1 MNRVRR
7 LLLPIVVLFCASA
20 MTTTLYAQKTK
31 SGKQTKPSPTTPAT
45 AQGASEKAVPKVSD
59 DSTPAEWR
67 QTVPTDSAITIGK
80 LPNGLTYYIRA
91 NKKPEKRVEM
101 MLAVNVGS
109 TLEEDDQRGLAH
121 FLEHMAFNGT
131 KNFQKQALV
140 SYLESVGMK
149 FGADVN
155 ATTGFDET
163 VYFLQLPSDRDS
175 ILRRGFQVLED
186 WAHNISFDSLEIE
199 KERGVILEERRL
211 RRNGNMR
218 ILEQQLP
225 MLYKGSRYAERM
237 PIGTPEVLTGFK
249 HETLKRFYRDWYRP
263 ELMAVIVVG
272 DIDVKETEARIKEH
286 FSNIATSQN
295 PKPRTIATVPDHK
308 GWRFAIAGD
317 KEAMFTGVQVQT
329 RLPHAYTQAGGQTL
343 AAFRERLVERLYC
356 GILSERLREL
366 VQKPNPPFTF
376 GGANKGR
383 DLVRTND
390 AYTLGAFFIKDNNIP
405 RALTVLLT
413 ESERVKR
420 HGFTSGELERRK
432 ADIIRSYEQSFA
444 EREKTESSRLAQEY
458 LRNFLT
464 KETLPSIGYEVEQAK
479 NLLPGITLQE
489 VNALNAKFMPEM
501 NRIVNVT
508 VSLKDSTA
516 KLPTEQELLAAISA
530 VESSKDIEPYKDNV
544 SAEPLISADKQPKP
558 GRVFM
563 TNDMPEVGATEW
575 KFRNG
580 VRVIVKPTTFKND
593 EIIFRAFSPGGSSLV
608 PDADASSA
616 EMATALISESGVGT
630 LNSTALQKR
639 FAGKVVRVSPYIGE
653 LYEGISG
660 SCSPK
665 DLESALEL
673 VYAYFTQPRKDSS
686 AFLNLKQR
694 MQAVLENFRNTPESA
709 FQDTLVTVL
718 SNYHPR
724 RKPFSKETLSSIQ
737 FDKAFQIYQERFAD
751 ASDFVFTFV
760 GSFNPDE
767 LKPLA
772 EKYLGSLPSIK
783 RVETWKDLGVRPP
796 VGKAE
801 RSFKKGIE
809 PKSTVS
815 LVFTGAFDWQDSNRL
830 ALQAMSEVLA
840 IRLREVLR
848 EDLGGV
854 YGVMCAASSYREPNV
869 GYQVKIQFGCAP
881 DRVEELI
888 AATFRQID
896 SLQQHGK
903 SEQAAKA
910 STDAASASSPTTA
923 YVNKVKEIR
932 RRQHETSKKEN
943 GYWLGVLEDAAKYK
957 SDPAK
962 DLTFDAETETI
973 TSAMIHDAAR
983 KYLNVNNIV
992 KVVLYPETQSAPKSG
1007 GK

>member
-1 MNRVRR
+1 MNRVRK
-7 LLLPIVVLFCASA
+7 LLLPIVVLFCAN
-20 MTTTLYAQKTK
+20 TITPNLYAQKTK
-31 SGKQTKPSPTTPAT
+31 PGKQPKPSSSAPTPAQVAPPT
-45 AQGASEKAVPKVSD
+45 VSAKASDTSIPD
-59 DSTPAEWR
+59 EWR
-67 QTVPTDSAITIGK
+67 QIVPTDSAITIGK

-101 MLAVNVGS
+101 MLGVNIGS
-109 TLEEDDQRGLAH
+109 TLEDDDQRGLAH

-155 ATTGFDET
+155 ASTGFDET

-175 ILRRGFQVLED
+175 IVRRGFQVLED

-249 HETLKRFYRDWYRP
+249 HETLRRFYRDWYRP

-286 FSNIATSQN
+286 FSRLTAPQN
-295 PKPRTIATVPDHK
+295 PKIRTIATVPDHK
-308 GWRFAIAGD
+308 GWRFSIAGD

-343 AAFRERLVERLYC
+343 GAFRERLLERLYC
-356 GILSERLREL
+356 GILSERIREI

-383 DLVRTND
+383 DIVRTND
-390 AYTLGAFFIKDNNIP
+390 AYTLAGFFIKDNNVP

-420 HGFTSGELERRK
+420 HGFTAGELERRK
-432 ADIIRSYEQSFA
+432 ADIVRSYEKSYA
-444 EREKTESSRLAQEY
+444 EREKTESNRLAQEY

-464 KETLPSIGYEVEQAK
+464 QETLPSIGYEFEQAK
-479 NLLPGITLQE
+479 KLLPGITLQE

-516 KLPTEQELLAAISA
+516 KLPTEQELVAAISA

-544 SAEPLISADKQPKP
+544 SAEPLISPDKEPKP

-563 TNDMPEVGATEW
+563 TNTMPEVEATEW

-580 VRVIVKPTTFKND
+580 VRVILKPTTFKND
-593 EIIFRAFSPGGSSLV
+593 EILFRAFSPGGSSLV
-608 PDADASSA
+608 SDADASSA
-616 EMATALISESGVGT
+616 EMSTALISESGVGT
-630 LNSTALQKR
+630 LNSIALQKR
-639 FAGKVVRVSPYIGE
+639 FAGKVVRVAPYIGE

-665 DLESALEL
+665 DVESALEL

-694 MQAVLENFRNTPESA
+694 MQAVLENFRNAPESA
-709 FQDTLVTVL
+709 FQDTLVSVL

-724 RKPFSKETLSSIQ
+724 RKPFSKETLSAIQ
-737 FDKAFQIYQERFAD
+737 FDKSFQIYQERFAD

-760 GSFNPDE
+760 GNFNPDE

-772 EKYLGSLPSIK
+772 EKYLGSLPSLK
-783 RVETWKDLGVRPP
+783 RTETWKDLGIRPP
-796 VGKAE
+796 LGKAE
-801 RSFKKGIE
+801 RIFKKGID

-815 LVFTGAFDWQDSNRL
+815 VRFLF
-830 ALQAMSEVLA
+830 
-840 IRLREVLR
+840 
-848 EDLGGV
+848 
-854 YGVMCAASSYREPNV
+854 
-869 GYQVKIQFGCAP
+869 
-881 DRVEELI
+881 
-888 AATFRQID
+888 
-896 SLQQHGK
+896 
-903 SEQAAKA
+903 
-910 STDAASASSPTTA
+910 
-923 YVNKVKEIR
+923 
-932 RRQHETSKKEN
+932 
-943 GYWLGVLEDAAKYK
+943 
-957 SDPAK
+957 
-962 DLTFDAETETI
+962 
-973 TSAMIHDAAR
+973 
-983 KYLNVNNIV
+983 
-992 KVVLYPETQSAPKSG
+992 
-1007 GK
+1007 